1 LKKDEDTAAMLLPHQ
16 MFAKLFTYNAFEV
29 IFPLEKVE
37 SFWNQALEKG
47 DGRFKNHPALEGRMW
62 KKTTLP
68 LFLHGDGVEYQT
80 RDSLMIYSWGNL
92 LQQMSSLSSHFYI
105 ASFPKSCTVPET
117 WDTMQEWICWSFAA
131 LQNGYHPSH
140 DPWGKPLK
148 KDSPFF
154 LEKGKPLAKG
164 LRGVL
169 WSIQGDHEFFS
180 NPLKLPHWVLKLP
193 EVTTL
198 GQQEPLLGMLLQ
210 QNP

>member
-1 LKKDEDTAAMLLPHQ
+1 MVTFCKGLDMPTPFELEKVPCKNPKTLKKDEDTAAMLLPHQ

-47 DGRFKNHPALEGRMW
+47 DDRFKNHPALEGRMW

-80 RDSLMIYSWGNL
+80 RDSLVIYSWGSL

-148 KDSPFF
+148 KIHPFSDIYSE
-154 LEKGKPLAKG
+154 L
-164 LRGVL
+164 
-169 WSIQGDHEFFS
+169 FS
-180 NPLKLPHWVLKLP
+180 DTKILHIF
-193 EVTTL
+193 
-198 GQQEPLLGMLLQ
+198 
-210 QNP
+210 